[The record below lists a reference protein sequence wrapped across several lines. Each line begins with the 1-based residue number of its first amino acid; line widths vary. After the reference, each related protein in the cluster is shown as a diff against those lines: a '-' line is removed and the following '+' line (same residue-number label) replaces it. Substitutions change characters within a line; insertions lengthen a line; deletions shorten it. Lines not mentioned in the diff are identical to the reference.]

1 MKKFYLMMFA
11 VLFAALGMS
20 AKTYTG
26 PLYLRFGTSWYDW
39 EDEVHKIPQTF
50 EIDGNTVVVKNFLNS
65 TVDMTFT
72 YDLTEGTIAS
82 TFPSNGWIETNYTID
97 GQDFSG
103 IYSYGD
109 SRFYS
114 SDDEDLGVILEGYI
128 MPYNG
133 DYIYGY
139 WCVYLDDLKEEGAS
153 AEEGTVNATAYTYSR
168 MYGTTG
174 EEFEMPIIVNGGQ
187 VTIPNFLGS
196 DQTYKVSVFENNPVF
211 SNLPTSWTAGEYT
224 VDGVTYTKFKNQ
236 THKDDKFTETEDGQW
251 LSFNLAFTSDE
262 GSAYDYLYIELPEE
276 AYITPIAAIDWS
288 AVEAQSVQG
297 RTVSVDADKDVT
309 YDVEA
314 KFAEGAVY
322 VPNFLG
328 SKQDVEV
335 AYNSDNEV
343 IGITSIYGTFWDA
356 SKYGIYTET
365 SDIIRFLYPYGDET
379 QSNEMYFNAD
389 ASEVTDSY
397 VKVNATV
404 TYYTFNGNEVD
415 WNAGYT
421 TRNEDF
427 YIYFPGTT
435 GVSSVAVGN
444 SNAPVEYYNLN
455 GVRVNGE
462 NLTSGLYIRRQG
474 AKATKV
480 LVK

>member
-26 PLYLRFGTSWYDW
+26 PVYLRFGTSYTSW

-50 EIDGNTVVVKNFLNS
+50 EIEGNNVVIKNFLNS
-65 TVDMTFT
+65 TFDFSIT
-72 YDLTEGTIAS
+72 YDLTEGTITS
-82 TFPSNGWIETNYTID
+82 NFPSNGWVATNYNID
-97 GQDFSG
+97 GSDYTG

-109 SRFYS
+109 SYFYAS
-114 SDDEDLGVILEGYI
+114 EEDDLGIILEGYV
-128 MPYNG
+128 MPY
-133 DYIYGY
+133 DTEYHYGY
-139 WCVYLDDLKEEGAS
+139 WCVYLSDLKEEGAS
-153 AEEGTVNATAYTYSR
+153 AEEGTVNATAYTYVPQTS
-168 MYGTTG
+168 TKG
-174 EEFEMPIIVNGGQ
+174 EEFELPVIVKGSQ
-187 VTIPNFLGS
+187 VTLPNFLGS
-196 DQTYKVSVFENNPVF
+196 GQTYTANIFESNPVF
-211 SNLPTSWTAGEYT
+211 SNLPISWTAGEYT
-224 VDGVTYTKFKNQ
+224 VDGATYTKFKDQ
-236 THKDDKFTETEDGQW
+236 GHKTDKFAESEDGQW

-262 GSAYDYLYIELPEE
+262 GSAYKYLYIELPEE
-276 AYITPIAAIDWS
+276 AYVTPVPAIDWT
-288 AVEAQSVQG
+288 AVEAKTVKG
-297 RTVSVDADKDVT
+297 RTVSADADKDVT

-328 SKQDVEV
+328 SKQDIEV

-343 IGITSIYGTFWDA
+343 IGITSIYGSFWDGGQ
-356 SKYGIYTET
+356 YGIYTES

-379 QSNEMYFNAD
+379 QSNEMYFNAA

-427 YIYFPGTT
+427 YIYFAEST
-435 GVSSVAVGN
+435 GISNISVSN
-444 SNAPVEYYNLN
+444 SNAAVEYYNLN
-455 GVRVNGE
+455 GVRVNGD

-474 AKATKV
+474 NQATKV